1 MSFFPGNGILLH
13 TKCQKAF
20 FFCQLEFSIL
30 FVISRLV
37 LSLLLHSWDITVDG
51 IQFDGLRSRIIFR
64 LHDRCRGFH
73 IRKQHS
79 GLHFNWA
86 PNQET
91 NRKTNTPHEV
101 LCEMLTRDILW
112 IYCQTW
118 SCGTTGTM
126 DETNYTETILGL
138 NHLRD
143 KRREKKISSGK
154 AFMFWYIFELV
165 CSKGKCLCN
174 PIITHFYQ
182 NLRIQF
188 SLLSNLL

>member
-30 FVISRLV
+30 FVIWRLV

-118 SCGTTGTM
+118 RCGTTKTM
-126 DETNYTETILGL
+126 VMTRTLLRPFWDKTRSMKKEDFKFKGL
-138 NHLRD
+138 HV
-143 KRREKKISSGK
+143 
-154 AFMFWYIFELV
+154 FVYIWASVLQRKV
-165 CSKGKCLCN
+165 SMK
-174 PIITHFYQ
+174 TH
-182 NLRIQF
+182 ND
-188 SLLSNLL
+188 SLLSKFENAVLSSIYPL